1 MATAKKVVEE
11 PTRRRPPAPTPE
23 ARERQMVG
31 LAVDLAEKQ
40 LREGTASSQV
50 LSHFLKLATVR
61 ERKELEILEHQ
72 KVLLQAKTEAMQ
84 SAKNVEKLYKNALNA
99 MRNYSGNGG
108 DVDDD

>member
-11 PTRRRPPAPTPE
+11 PKRRRPPAPTPE